1 MSRKT
6 GKGLRKAVKA
16 LIREE
21 TRCLDEG
28 DLAAWSALFTED
40 GYYWMPLEPTQTS
53 PAEHDSLIYDNRALM
68 EMRRLNLANPL
79 APSLQ
84 CAPRSARI
92 LSALDLGP
100 EEPAG
105 ELTVKA
111 RVIAVIR
118 HQRQDCFAGAVTWR
132 LIQTEAGLR
141 IKSKRVDLLNADLPL
156 DSIMMY
162 V

>member
-1 MSRKT
+1 MPRKT

-40 GYYWMPLEPTQTS
+40 GYYWMPLEPEQTS

-84 CAPRSARI
+84 CATRSVRI
-92 LSALDLGP
+92 LSPLDLGP

-118 HQRQDCFAGAVTWR
+118 HRRQDCFAGAVTWR
-132 LIQTEAGLR
+132 LVQTEAGLR
-141 IKSKRVDLLNADLPL
+141 IKFKRVDLLNADLPL

>member
-1 MSRKT
+1 MPRKT

-40 GYYWMPLEPTQTS
+40 GYYWMPLEPEQTS

-84 CAPRSARI
+84 CAARSARI

-118 HQRQDCFAGAVTWR
+118 HRRQDCFAGAVTWR
-132 LIQTEAGLR
+132 LVQTEAGLR
-141 IKSKRVDLLNADLPL
+141 IKFKRVDLLNADLPL

>member
-1 MSRKT
+1 MPRKT

-40 GYYWMPLEPTQTS
+40 GYYWMPLEPEQTS
-53 PAEHDSLIYDNRALM
+53 PAEHDSLLYDNRALM

-84 CAPRSARI
+84 CATRSVRI
-92 LSALDLGP
+92 LSPLDLGP

-118 HQRQDCFAGAVTWR
+118 HRRQDCFAGAVTWR
-132 LIQTEAGLR
+132 LVQTEAGLR
-141 IKSKRVDLLNADLPL
+141 IKFKRVDLLNADLPL

>member
-1 MSRKT
+1 MPRKT

-40 GYYWMPLEPTQTS
+40 GYYWMPLEPEQTS

-84 CAPRSARI
+84 CATRSVRI
-92 LSALDLGP
+92 LSPLDLGP

-118 HQRQDCFAGAVTWR
+118 HRRQDCFAGAVTWR
-132 LIQTEAGLR
+132 LVQTEAGLR